1 MTRLLE
7 IEDLA
12 VSFRTDRGEVEA
24 LSGVSL
30 GLDEG
35 EVIGV
40 VGESGCGKSLTALS
54 VMGLVPNPPGRITAG
69 RIMFRG
75 RDLLTLGEA
84 AMTRLRGSEIGM
96 IFQEP
101 MSALNPVFTV
111 GEQVAEVLR
120 VHEGLGRAAAR
131 ERAAGLLARVG
142 IPDPGRRLAQYPHEL
157 SGGLRQRVMI
167 AAALA
172 CRPRLLIADEPT
184 TALDVTIQAQ
194 ILALLAD
201 LQREF
206 GMATMLITHDL
217 GVVAQVVKRVVVM
230 YAGKV
235 VEQGPVEEVFA
246 NPSHPYTAALMR
258 SIPALAEGQARLPAI
273 PGTVPAPGSWP
284 AGCRF
289 APRCEHAMPECAAGV
304 PPLLP
309 VGPDHRAACIRHAA

>member
-1 MTRLLE
+1 MTRLIE
-7 IEDLA
+7 VEDLA
-12 VSFRTDRGEVEA
+12 VSFRTDRGEAEA

-30 GLDEG
+30 HLDEG
-35 EVIGV
+35 EVLGV
-40 VGESGCGKSLTALS
+40 VGESGCGKSLTALAI
-54 VMGLVPNPPGRITAG
+54 MGLVPSPPGRITRG
-69 RIMFRG
+69 RISFAG
-75 RDLLTLGEA
+75 RDLLRLDEA
-84 AMTRLRGSEIGM
+84 AMTRIRGREIAM

-101 MSALNPVFTV
+101 LSALNPVFTV

-120 VHEGLGRAAAR
+120 VHDGLGRAAAR
-131 ERAAGLLARVG
+131 ERTARLFARVG
-142 IPDPGRRLAQYPHEL
+142 IPDPGRRLGQYPHEL

-172 CRPRLLIADEPT
+172 CRPKLLIADEPT

-217 GVVAQVVKRVVVM
+217 GVVAQVVKRIVVM

-235 VEQGPVEEVFA
+235 VEEGPVEAVFGTPA
-246 NPSHPYTAALMR
+246 HPYTAALMR
-258 SIPALAEGQARLPAI
+258 SIPALAEGASRLPAI
-273 PGTVPAPGSWP
+273 PGTVPAAGAWP

-289 APRCEHAMPECAAGV
+289 APRCAHAVTACAAGP
-304 PPLLP
+304 PPLHP
-309 VGPDHRAACIRHAA
+309 VGEGHRAACIRHAA

>member
-1 MTRLLE
+1 VTRLLE
-7 IEDLA
+7 VEDLA

-35 EVIGV
+35 EVVGV
-40 VGESGCGKSLTALS
+40 VGESGCGKSLTALAI
-54 VMGLVPNPPGRITAG
+54 MGLVPTPPGRITRG
-69 RIMFRG
+69 RIAFAG
-75 RDLLTLGEA
+75 RDLLGLDET
-84 AMTRLRGSEIGM
+84 AMTRIRGEQIAM

-120 VHEGLGRAAAR
+120 VHQGLGRAAAR

-142 IPDPGRRLAQYPHEL
+142 IPDPGRRLGQYPHEL
-157 SGGLRQRVMI
+157 SGGLRQRIMI

-172 CRPRLLIADEPT
+172 CRPKLLIADEPT

-217 GVVAQVVKRVVVM
+217 GVVAQVVRRVVVM

-235 VEQGPVEEVFA
+235 VEEGPVEAVFER
-246 NPSHPYTAALMR
+246 PSHPYTAALMR
-258 SIPALAEGQARLPAI
+258 SIPALAEGVSRLPAI

-284 AGCRF
+284 PGCRF
-289 APRCEHAMPECAAGV
+289 APRCVHAMPACEAGV
-304 PPLLP
+304 PPLHAVAP
-309 VGPDHRAACIRHAA
+309 GHRAACIRHAA

>member
-1 MTRLLE
+1 VTRLLE
-7 IEDLA
+7 VEDLA

-35 EVIGV
+35 EVVGV
-40 VGESGCGKSLTALS
+40 VGESGCGKSLTALAI
-54 VMGLVPNPPGRITAG
+54 MGLVPTPPGRITRG
-69 RIMFRG
+69 RITFAG
-75 RDLLTLGEA
+75 RDLRELDEA
-84 AMTRLRGSEIGM
+84 AMTRIRGEQIAM

-120 VHEGLGRAAAR
+120 VHQGLGRAAAR

-157 SGGLRQRVMI
+157 SGGLRQRIMI

-172 CRPRLLIADEPT
+172 CRPKLLIADEPT

-217 GVVAQVVKRVVVM
+217 GVVAQVVRRVVVM

-235 VEQGPVEEVFA
+235 VEQGPVEAVFER
-246 NPSHPYTAALMR
+246 PSHPYTAALMR
-258 SIPALAEGQARLPAI
+258 SIPALAEGVSRLPAI

-284 AGCRF
+284 PGCRF
-289 APRCEHAMPECAAGV
+289 APRCVHAMPACEAGV
-304 PPLLP
+304 PPLHAVAP
-309 VGPDHRAACIRHAA
+309 GHRAACIRHAA

>member
-1 MTRLLE
+1 MTRLLQ

-24 LSGVSL
+24 LSGVTL
-30 GLDEG
+30 HLDEG

-54 VMGLVPNPPGRITAG
+54 VMGLVPSPPGRIAAG
-69 RIMFRG
+69 RVLFRG
-75 RDLLTLGEA
+75 QDLLALDDA
-84 AMTRLRGSEIGM
+84 AMTRLRGREIAM

-131 ERAAGLLARVG
+131 ERAVQMFARVG
-142 IPDPGRRLAQYPHEL
+142 IPDPERRLAQYPHEL

-235 VEQGPVEEVFA
+235 VEEGPVEAVFER
-246 NPSHPYTAALMR
+246 PSHPYTAALMH
-258 SIPALAEGQARLPAI
+258 SIPALAEGQTRLPAI
-273 PGTVPAPGSWP
+273 PGSVPAPGLWP
-284 AGCRF
+284 PGCRF
-289 APRCEHAMPECAAGV
+289 APRCAYAVAACAGGV
-304 PPLLP
+304 PPLFP
-309 VGPDHRAACIRHAA
+309 VGPGHRAACIRHAA

>member
-7 IEDLA
+7 IDDLA

-30 GLDEG
+30 HLDEG
-35 EVIGV
+35 EVLGV
-40 VGESGCGKSLTALS
+40 VGESGCGKSLTALAI
-54 VMGLVPNPPGRITAG
+54 MGLVPTPPGRITRG
-69 RIMFRG
+69 RVRFAG
-75 RDLLTLGEA
+75 RDLLGLSEA
-84 AMTRLRGSEIGM
+84 AMTRIRGEQIAM

-131 ERAAGLLARVG
+131 ERAAQLLARVG
-142 IPDPGRRLAQYPHEL
+142 IPDSGRRLAQYPHEL

-172 CRPRLLIADEPT
+172 CRPKLLIADEPT

-235 VEQGPVEEVFA
+235 VEEGPVEAVFG
-246 NPSHPYTAALMR
+246 NPSHPYTAALMQ
-258 SIPALAEGQARLPAI
+258 SIPALAEGAARLPAI

-284 AGCRF
+284 SGCRF
-289 APRCEHAMPECAAGV
+289 APRCAHAVPECEVGM
-304 PPLLP
+304 PPLHP
-309 VGPDHRAACIRHAA
+309 VAPDHRAACIRHGD

>member
-7 IEDLA
+7 VEDLA

-35 EVIGV
+35 EVVGV
-40 VGESGCGKSLTALS
+40 VGESGCGKSLTALAI
-54 VMGLVPNPPGRITAG
+54 MGLVPSPPGRITRG
-69 RIMFRG
+69 RITFAG
-75 RDLLTLGEA
+75 RDLLGLGEA
-84 AMTRLRGSEIGM
+84 AMTRIRGEQIAM

-131 ERAAGLLARVG
+131 ERAAQLLARVG
-142 IPDPGRRLAQYPHEL
+142 IPDPGRRLGQYPHEL
-157 SGGLRQRVMI
+157 SGGLRQRIMI

-172 CRPRLLIADEPT
+172 CRPKLLIADEPT

-217 GVVAQVVKRVVVM
+217 GVVAQVVRRVVVM

-235 VEQGPVEEVFA
+235 VEEGPVGAVFER
-246 NPSHPYTAALMR
+246 PSHPYTAALMR
-258 SIPALAEGQARLPAI
+258 SIPALAEGASRLPAI

-284 AGCRF
+284 GGCRF
-289 APRCEHAMPECAAGV
+289 APRCVHAMPECEAGLPPLHPIAAG
-304 PPLLP
+304 
-309 VGPDHRAACIRHAA
+309 HRAACIRHAP

>member
-7 IEDLA
+7 VEDLA

-24 LSGVSL
+24 LSGVTL
-30 GLDEG
+30 HLDAG

-54 VMGLVPNPPGRITAG
+54 VMGLVPDPPGRITAG
-69 RIMFRG
+69 RIRFRG
-75 RDLLTLGEA
+75 QDLLALGDA
-84 AMTRLRGSEIGM
+84 AMARLRGREIAM

-131 ERAAGLLARVG
+131 ERAALLLARVG
-142 IPDPGRRLAQYPHEL
+142 VPDPGRRLAQYPHEL

-172 CRPRLLIADEPT
+172 CRPKLLIADEPT

-217 GVVAQVVKRVVVM
+217 GVVAQVVTRVVVM

-235 VEQGPVEEVFA
+235 VEEGPVEAVFER
-246 NPSHPYTAALMR
+246 PSHPYTAALMR
-258 SIPALAEGQARLPAI
+258 SIPALAEGRTRLPAI
-273 PGTVPAPGSWP
+273 PGSVPAPGLWP
-284 AGCRF
+284 PGCRF
-289 APRCEHAMPECAAGV
+289 APRCERAVAA
-304 PPLLP
+304 
-309 VGPDHRAACIRHAA
+309 

>member
-1 MTRLLE
+1 MTRLIE

-30 GLDEG
+30 HLDEG
-35 EVIGV
+35 EVLGV
-40 VGESGCGKSLTALS
+40 VGESGCGKSLTALAI
-54 VMGLVPNPPGRITAG
+54 MGLVPSPPGRITRG
-69 RIMFRG
+69 RIAFAG
-75 RDLLTLGEA
+75 RDLLGLDEA
-84 AMTRLRGSEIGM
+84 AMTRIRGEQIAM

-120 VHEGLGRAAAR
+120 VHEGLGRTAAR
-131 ERAAGLLARVG
+131 ERAAQLLARVG
-142 IPDPGRRLAQYPHEL
+142 IPDPARRLGQYPHEL

-172 CRPRLLIADEPT
+172 CRPKLLIADEPT

-217 GVVAQVVKRVVVM
+217 GVVAQVVTRVVVM

-235 VEQGPVEEVFA
+235 VEEGPVEAVFER
-246 NPSHPYTAALMR
+246 PSHPYTAALMR
-258 SIPALAEGQARLPAI
+258 SIPALAEGVSRLPAI
-273 PGTVPAPGSWP
+273 PGTVPAPGAWP
-284 AGCRF
+284 RGCRF
-289 APRCEHAMPECAAGV
+289 APRCTHAVPECGAGV
-304 PPLLP
+304 PPLYP
-309 VGPDHRAACIRHAA
+309 VAPGHRAACIRHAA

>member
-7 IEDLA
+7 VQDLA
-12 VSFRTDRGEVEA
+12 VSFRIDRGEVEA

-30 GLDEG
+30 GLDGG
-35 EVIGV
+35 EVVGV
-40 VGESGCGKSLTALS
+40 VGESGCGKSLTALAI
-54 VMGLVPNPPGRITAG
+54 MGLVPSPPGRITRG
-69 RIMFRG
+69 RITFAG
-75 RDLLTLGEA
+75 RDLLGLGEA
-84 AMTRLRGSEIGM
+84 AMTRIRGEQIAM

-131 ERAAGLLARVG
+131 ERTVQLLARVG
-142 IPDPGRRLAQYPHEL
+142 IPDPGRRFGQYPHEL

-172 CRPRLLIADEPT
+172 CRPKLLVADEPT

-235 VEQGPVEEVFA
+235 VEEGPVAAVFG
-246 NPSHPYTAALMR
+246 NPSHPYTAGLMR
-258 SIPALAEGQARLPAI
+258 SIPALAGGAPRLPAI

-284 AGCRF
+284 TGCRF
-289 APRCEHAMPECAAGV
+289 APRCAHTMAECEVSLPPLHPIAAG
-304 PPLLP
+304 
-309 VGPDHRAACIRHAA
+309 HRAACIRHAP

>member
-7 IEDLA
+7 VEDLA

-35 EVIGV
+35 EVVGV
-40 VGESGCGKSLTALS
+40 VGESGCGKSLTALAI
-54 VMGLVPNPPGRITAG
+54 MGLVPTPPGRITRG
-69 RIMFRG
+69 RITFAG
-75 RDLLTLGEA
+75 RDLLGLNEA
-84 AMTRLRGSEIGM
+84 AMTRIRGEQIAM

-120 VHEGLGRAAAR
+120 VHEGLGRADAR
-131 ERAAGLLARVG
+131 ERTAQLLSRVG
-142 IPDPGRRLAQYPHEL
+142 IPDPGRRLGQYPHEL
-157 SGGLRQRVMI
+157 SGGLRQRIMI

-172 CRPRLLIADEPT
+172 CRPKLLIADEPT

-235 VEQGPVEEVFA
+235 VEEGPVEAVFA
-246 NPSHPYTAALMR
+246 RPSHPYTAALMR
-258 SIPALAEGQARLPAI
+258 SIPALAEGASRLPAI

-284 AGCRF
+284 SGCRF
-289 APRCEHAMPECAAGV
+289 APRCGHAMPECEAGLPPLRPIAAG
-304 PPLLP
+304 
-309 VGPDHRAACIRHAA
+309 HRAACIRHAP

>member
-7 IEDLA
+7 VEDLA

-24 LSGVSL
+24 LSGVTL
-30 GLDEG
+30 HLDAG

-54 VMGLVPNPPGRITAG
+54 VMGLVPDPPGRITAG
-69 RIMFRG
+69 RIRFRG
-75 RDLLTLGEA
+75 QDLLALDDA
-84 AMTRLRGSEIGM
+84 AMARLRGREIAM

-131 ERAAGLLARVG
+131 ERAALLLARVG
-142 IPDPGRRLAQYPHEL
+142 IPDPVRRLAQYPHEL

-172 CRPRLLIADEPT
+172 CRPKLLIADEPT

-235 VEQGPVEEVFA
+235 VEEGPVEAVFA
-246 NPSHPYTAALMR
+246 RPSHPYTAALMR
-258 SIPALAEGQARLPAI
+258 SIPALAEGQMRLPAI
-273 PGTVPAPGSWP
+273 PGSVPAPGLWP
-284 AGCRF
+284 PGCRF
-289 APRCEHAMPECAAGV
+289 APRCGHAVAACAAGV
-304 PPLLP
+304 PPLFP
-309 VGPDHRAACIRHAA
+309 VEPGHRAACIRHAG

>member
-7 IEDLA
+7 VEDLA

-24 LSGVSL
+24 LSGVTL
-30 GLDEG
+30 HLDAG

-54 VMGLVPNPPGRITAG
+54 VMGLVPDPPGRITAG
-69 RIMFRG
+69 RIRFRG
-75 RDLLTLGEA
+75 QDLLALDDA
-84 AMTRLRGSEIGM
+84 AMARLRGREIAM

-131 ERAAGLLARVG
+131 ERAALLLARVG
-142 IPDPGRRLAQYPHEL
+142 IPDPVRRLAQYPHEL

-172 CRPRLLIADEPT
+172 CRPKLLIADEPT

-217 GVVAQVVKRVVVM
+217 GVVAQVVRRVVVM

-235 VEQGPVEEVFA
+235 VEEGPVEAVFA
-246 NPSHPYTAALMR
+246 RPSHPYTAALMR
-258 SIPALAEGQARLPAI
+258 SIPALAEGQMRLPAI
-273 PGTVPAPGSWP
+273 PGSVPAPGLWP
-284 AGCRF
+284 PGCRF
-289 APRCEHAMPECAAGV
+289 APRCGHAVAACAAGV
-304 PPLLP
+304 PPLFP
-309 VGPDHRAACIRHAA
+309 VGPGHRAACIRHAG

>member
-7 IEDLA
+7 VQDLA

-24 LSGVSL
+24 LSGVSF

-35 EVIGV
+35 EVVGV
-40 VGESGCGKSLTALS
+40 VGESGCGKSLTAL
-54 VMGLVPNPPGRITAG
+54 VIMGLVPSPPGRITRG
-69 RIMFRG
+69 RITFAG
-75 RDLLTLGEA
+75 RDLLGLGEA
-84 AMTRLRGSEIGM
+84 AMTRIRGEQIAM

-131 ERAAGLLARVG
+131 ERTVQLLARVG
-142 IPDPGRRLAQYPHEL
+142 IPDPGRRFGQYPHEL

-172 CRPRLLIADEPT
+172 CRPKLLVADEPT

-235 VEQGPVEEVFA
+235 VEEGPVAAVFG
-246 NPSHPYTAALMR
+246 NPSHPYTAGLMR
-258 SIPALAEGQARLPAI
+258 SIPALAGGASRLPAI

-284 AGCRF
+284 TGCRF
-289 APRCEHAMPECAAGV
+289 APRCAHAMAECEV
-304 PPLLP
+304 SLPPLHP
-309 VGPDHRAACIRHAA
+309 IAVGHRAACIRHAP